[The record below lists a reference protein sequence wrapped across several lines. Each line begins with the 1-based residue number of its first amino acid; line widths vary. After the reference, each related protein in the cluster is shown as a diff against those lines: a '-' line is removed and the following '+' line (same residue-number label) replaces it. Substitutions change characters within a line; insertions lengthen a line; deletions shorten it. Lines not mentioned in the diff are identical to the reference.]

1 MKTESINF
9 RNFMAGNYRKPA
21 LPTITYAGLMPT
33 ITPQNLFP
41 FHDGGFT
48 LFFASASAIVLV
60 AILEHELAHR
70 GLTEIAHVVAS
81 FGRFVLPAIAY
92 GLIAWLFFFGLR
104 GI

>member
-9 RNFMAGNYRKPA
+9 RNFMAGNYRKPTR
-21 LPTITYAGLMPT
+21 PTIAYVSLMPT

-60 AILEHELAHR
+60 AILERELAHR
-70 GLTEIAHVVAS
+70 GMTEIAHVVAA
-81 FGRFVLPAIAY
+81 FGRFALPAIAY

>member
-1 MKTESINF
+1 MKTEVIDF
-9 RNFMAGNYRKPA
+9 REFMAGTYRKTTR
-21 LPTITYAGLMPT
+21 PTIAYAGIIPP

-48 LFFASASAIVLV
+48 LFFASASAVVLV
-60 AILEHELAHR
+60 AILEHELAHK
-70 GLTEIAHVVAS
+70 GLTEMAHIVAS
-81 FGRFVLPAIAY
+81 FGRFVLPAIVY